1 MNNQLAQK
9 AQYYLNESYR
19 LSEELKLERE
29 YRELLENI
37 LIGSLTEEQVCQ
49 IKEGLMK
56 TLGAVALAGSC
67 LLGTAC
73 GQAPQAKAHSG
84 AGVEGEKL
92 PGITHVEK
100 GGQNAPKAAPKA
112 AQKAAQKAA
121 PKAAPKV
128 NTTGAGV
135 EGEL

>member
-1 MNNQLAQK
+1 MNNPLAQK
-9 AQYYLNESYR
+9 AQYYLNESNR

-56 TLGAVALAGSC
+56 KLGAAALAGSC

-73 GQAPQAKAHSG
+73 GKVAPQAHSG
-84 AGVEGEKL
+84 AGVEGKL

-100 GGQNAPKAAPKA
+100 GGQKSTKAAPKA
-112 AQKAAQKAA
+112 KASAKI
-121 PKAAPKV
+121 P
-128 NTTGAGV
+128 GAGV

>member
-1 MNNQLAQK
+1 MNNPLAQK

-49 IKEGLMK
+49 IKESLRK

-73 GQAPQAKAHSG
+73 GKVAPQAHSG
-84 AGVEGEKL
+84 AGVEGEL

-100 GGQNAPKAAPKA
+100 GGQKATKAAPKA
-112 AQKAAQKAA
+112 KASAKI
-121 PKAAPKV
+121 P
-128 NTTGAGV
+128 GAGV